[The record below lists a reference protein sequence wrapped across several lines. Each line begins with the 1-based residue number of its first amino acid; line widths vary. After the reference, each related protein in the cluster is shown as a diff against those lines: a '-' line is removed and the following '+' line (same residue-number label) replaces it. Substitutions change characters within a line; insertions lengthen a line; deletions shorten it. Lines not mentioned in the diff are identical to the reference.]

1 MEQRKPVFP
10 SPTSIRGATPPIN
23 DPSVPIRVHPRPS
36 ASKNKAN
43 QQAMKHILTDIE
55 GTTSSISFVK
65 DVLFPYARR
74 ALPAFVAAHGDEPEV
89 RRWLDQVAAEN
100 GGVCSDDMIVETLQG
115 WIDQD
120 RKHTAL
126 KALQGMVWQAGYGRA
141 DFTAHM
147 YPDAVEA
154 LRRWHA
160 AGHAIGVYSSGSV
173 PAQKLFFGHSDAGD
187 LSPLVSAWFDTE
199 VGGKR
204 EAASY
209 RRIVEALGV
218 PAGEVLFLSDV
229 VEELDAAREAGL
241 GTVLLDRREDYPQP
255 RLGEATHG
263 HRRVEH
269 FGQIE
274 PEAP

>member
-1 MEQRKPVFP
+1 
-10 SPTSIRGATPPIN
+10 
-23 DPSVPIRVHPRPS
+23 
-36 ASKNKAN
+36 
-43 QQAMKHILTDIE
+43 MKHILTDIE

-74 ALPAFVAAHGDEPEV
+74 ALPAFVAAHGQEPAV

-100 GGVCSDDMIVETLQG
+100 GGLCHDAMIVETLQG
-115 WIDQD
+115 WIDED

-126 KALQGMVWQAGYGRA
+126 KALQGMVWKDGYGRV
-141 DFTAHM
+141 DFTAHV

-154 LRRWHA
+154 LRKWHA
-160 AGHAIGVYSSGSV
+160 LGHAISVYSSGSV

-187 LSPLVSAWFDTE
+187 LTSIVSNWFDTE

-204 EAASY
+204 EAGSY

-241 GTVLLDRREDYPQP
+241 DTVLLDRREDYPQP
-255 RLGEATHG
+255 RTGEATHG
-263 HRRVEH
+263 HARVES
-269 FGQIE
+269 FAEIT
-274 PEAP
+274 P